1 MNSFKLEYI
10 SQYCP
15 RLANVNLCD
24 TPFCEN
30 DVTTIVRECRELKE
44 LRVGMKSNPGTEYI
58 SPSPPPQPTP
68 MYSLYLTLSLIATN

>member
-44 LRVGMKSNPGTEYI
+44 LRVGMKSNPGTEYV
-58 SPSPPPQPTP
+58 PPPPKTHP
-68 MYSLYLTLSLIATN
+68 NVSLYLTLSLIATN